1 MAQDAGVFAEMLRE
15 ELQVRGWT
23 AQALARRGGCHV
35 WRVQRLLAGGAP
47 TWCDALAIARAT
59 GGRAGFWMRLWGIG
73 GRSGANPAA
82 SPRAGREP
90 AGRGRS
96 VQM

>member
-23 AQALARRGGCHV
+23 AQALARLGGCHV

-47 TWCDALAIARAT
+47 TWRDALAIARAT
-59 GGRAGFWMRLWGIG
+59 GGQAGFWMRLWGC
-73 GRSGANPAA
+73 
-82 SPRAGREP
+82 
-90 AGRGRS
+90 
-96 VQM
+96 Q

>member
-23 AQALARRGGCHV
+23 AQALARLGGCHV

-47 TWCDALAIARAT
+47 TWRDALAIARAT
-59 GGRAGFWMRLWGIG
+59 AD
-73 GRSGANPAA
+73 
-82 SPRAGREP
+82 
-90 AGRGRS
+90 
-96 VQM
+96 